1 MSHSMYDADRN
12 THIKVVAVGLLCAVV
27 VVIVGFTARVSDAT
41 VASANGRIEAD
52 RTVIRAGAPAAV
64 TSNAQKTIR

>member
-12 THIKVVAVGLLCAVV
+12 THIKVVSLGLFCAVV
-27 VVIVGFTARVSDAT
+27 VVIVGFTARVSDVT
-41 VASANGRIEAD
+41 VAGANSGIEAD
-52 RTVIRAGAPAAV
+52 RTVIRAGGPAAV

>member
-27 VVIVGFTARVSDAT
+27 VVIVGFTARVSDVT
-41 VASANGRIEAD
+41 VAGANGIEAD

-64 TSNAQKTIR
+64 TSNAQNTIR